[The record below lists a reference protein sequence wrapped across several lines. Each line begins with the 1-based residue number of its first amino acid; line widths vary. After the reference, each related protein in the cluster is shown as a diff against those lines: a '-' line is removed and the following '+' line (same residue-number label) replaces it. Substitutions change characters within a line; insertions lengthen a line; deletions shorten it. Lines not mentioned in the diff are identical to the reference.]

1 MNGFTNINIRNISPD
16 SMNRNKSTDTREWS
30 RKLSDLISKTELFL
44 KTAPEGSVWSSKRNN
59 GTFQYYYVQPGTR
72 MRVFIRQ
79 NDMAIARE
87 LAQKKYVFMLNKMA
101 IQGMNSLKITEFF
114 TEEDLYRIY
123 DEAYYQLSDGLR
135 ILVKPWKEPRDVFL
149 ETWASQ
155 TYEPLE
161 HMGRERT
168 QVSDRGEIMGS
179 KSEVL
184 IGNTFNRR
192 NIEYHYEKPLLL
204 KKNKMFRPDFTLMNI
219 YSRRELFWEHLGI
232 VDNEHYASNAMKK
245 LMIYEQNDIFIN
257 DRLILTYE
265 TANDPLNLRTI
276 NEIIDQIE
284 YMLK

>member
-72 MRVFIRQ
+72 TRVFIRQ

-87 LAQKKYVFMLNKMA
+87 LAQKKYVF
-101 IQGMNSLKITEFF
+101 
-114 TEEDLYRIY
+114 
-123 DEAYYQLSDGLR
+123 
-135 ILVKPWKEPRDVFL
+135 L

-161 HMGRERT
+161 HM
-168 QVSDRGEIMGS
+168 
-179 KSEVL
+179 
-184 IGNTFNRR
+184 
-192 NIEYHYEKPLLL
+192 
-204 KKNKMFRPDFTLMNI
+204 
-219 YSRRELFWEHLGI
+219 GI

>member
-16 SMNRNKSTDTREWS
+16 SINRNKSTDTHEWS
-30 RKLSDLISKTELFL
+30 RILSDLISKTELFL

-59 GTFQYYYVQPGTR
+59 GTFQYYYVQPGTK
-72 MRVFIRQ
+72 MRIFIRQ

-87 LAQKKYVFMLNKMA
+87 LAQKKYVFMLNRMA
-101 IQGMNSLKITEFF
+101 IQGMNRLKITEIFA
-114 TEEDLYRIY
+114 EEDLYRIY
-123 DEAYYQLSDGLR
+123 DEAYYQLSEGIR
-135 ILVKPWKEPRDVFL
+135 MLVKPWKEPRDFFL
-149 ETWASQ
+149 EEWASQ

-161 HMGRERT
+161 HM
-168 QVSDRGEIMGS
+168 
-179 KSEVL
+179 
-184 IGNTFNRR
+184 
-192 NIEYHYEKPLLL
+192 
-204 KKNKMFRPDFTLMNI
+204 
-219 YSRRELFWEHLGI
+219 GI

>member
-1 MNGFTNINIRNISPD
+1 
-16 SMNRNKSTDTREWS
+16 MNRNKSTDTREWS

-72 MRVFIRQ
+72 TRVFIRQ

-87 LAQKKYVFMLNKMA
+87 LAQKKY
-101 IQGMNSLKITEFF
+101 
-114 TEEDLYRIY
+114 
-123 DEAYYQLSDGLR
+123 
-135 ILVKPWKEPRDVFL
+135 VFL

-168 QVSDRGEIMGS
+168 QVSDRGEMMGS

-184 IGNTFNRR
+184 IGNAFNRR

>member
-30 RKLSDLISKTELFL
+30 RKLRDLISKTELFL

-72 MRVFIRQ
+72 TRIFIRQ

-87 LAQKKYVFMLNKMA
+87 LAQKKYVFMLNRMA

-123 DEAYYQLSDGLR
+123 DEAYYQLSEGLR

-161 HMGRERT
+161 H
-168 QVSDRGEIMGS
+168 I
-179 KSEVL
+179 
-184 IGNTFNRR
+184 
-192 NIEYHYEKPLLL
+192 
-204 KKNKMFRPDFTLMNI
+204 
-219 YSRRELFWEHLGI
+219 GI

>member
-1 MNGFTNINIRNISPD
+1 
-16 SMNRNKSTDTREWS
+16 MNRNKNTDIHTWFRV
-30 RKLSDLISKTELFL
+30 LSDLISKTELFL
-44 KTAPEGSVWSSKRNN
+44 KTAPEGSIWSSKRNN

-79 NDMAIARE
+79 NDMSIARE
-87 LAQKKYVFMLNKMA
+87 LAQKKYVLMLNKIA
-101 IQGMNSLKITEFF
+101 IHGMNRLKMTEVF
-114 TEEDLYRIY
+114 TELDLYGIY
-123 DEAYYQLSDGLR
+123 DEAYYQLSEGLR

-161 HMGRERT
+161 HM
-168 QVSDRGEIMGS
+168 
-179 KSEVL
+179 
-184 IGNTFNRR
+184 
-192 NIEYHYEKPLLL
+192 
-204 KKNKMFRPDFTLMNI
+204 
-219 YSRRELFWEHLGI
+219 GI

-276 NEIIDQIE
+276 NDIIDQIE